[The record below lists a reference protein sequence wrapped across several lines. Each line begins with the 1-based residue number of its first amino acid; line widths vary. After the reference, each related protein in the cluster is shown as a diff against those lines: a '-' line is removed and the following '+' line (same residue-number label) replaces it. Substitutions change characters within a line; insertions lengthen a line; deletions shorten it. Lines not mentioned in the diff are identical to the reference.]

1 MSQLSGTISSNQTPA
16 DTAVDLAPRNPVEL
30 QLAQMWEQLLG
41 IEPISVTDNF
51 FEVGGDSLLA
61 VRLFTQIE
69 QKFGQ
74 KLSLATLLEAPT
86 VEQLARALNQVGE
99 PGSSWSSLVPIQ
111 AGGSKPP
118 FFCVHGQGANVL
130 VFKDL
135 AQHLG
140 LEQPVYGLQA
150 RGLDGKNAPLSRIQ
164 DMAAYYIQEIRTVQP
179 QGPYFLAGYSSGGL
193 IAFEMAQQ
201 LHRQGEKVAF
211 LAVFD
216 TFVPG
221 CFKPVSF
228 PEYWARQWRNFFRF
242 GPKHPA
248 KMMKKSLERKFNHAT
263 IRLYQS
269 LGSALP
275 SRLQRVN
282 LYWSLLQAVLDY
294 VPQAY
299 PGRLTLF
306 RATDEP
312 GQGWYYY
319 PAGMATPDDWHTRD
333 PEYGWGKLA
342 TGGLQI
348 HDVPGR
354 HDSILKEPIVET
366 LAEKVRACLEQS
378 RQVIEQEVD

>member
-1 MSQLSGTISSNQTPA
+1 MNQLSGTISPNQTLA
-16 DTAVDLAPRNPVEL
+16 DVAVHIPPRNPVEL
-30 QLAQMWEQLLG
+30 QLTQMWEQLLG

-51 FEVGGDSLLA
+51 FELGGDSLLA
-61 VRLFTQIE
+61 LRLFTQIE
-69 QKFGQ
+69 QRFGQ
-74 KLSLATLLEAPT
+74 KLSLATLLEAPA
-86 VEQLARALNQVGE
+86 VEQLARVLNQAGE
-99 PGSSWSSLVPIQ
+99 SDSWSSLVPIQ
-111 AGGSKPP
+111 PSGSKPS

-135 AQHLG
+135 ARYLG
-140 LEQPVYGLQA
+140 SEQPFYGLQA
-150 RGLDGKNAPLSRIQ
+150 RGLDGKQPPLSRIE
-164 DMAAYYIQEIRTVQP
+164 DIAAYYIQEVRTVQP

-201 LHRQGEKVAF
+201 LHRQGEKIAF

-248 KMMKKSLERKFNHAT
+248 RMMKKSLERKSSHAT

-269 LGSALP
+269 LGIPLP
-275 SRLQRVN
+275 SSLQRVN
-282 LYWSLLQAVLDY
+282 LYWSLLQAVLNY
-294 VPQAY
+294 VPQVY
-299 PGRLTLF
+299 PGRLILF

-319 PAGMATPDDWHTRD
+319 PAGMATPDDWHSRD
-333 PEYGWGKLA
+333 PEYGWGSLA
-342 TGGLQI
+342 GGGLEI

-354 HDSILKEPIVET
+354 HDTILKEPRVET
-366 LAEKVRACLEQS
+366 LAEMVQACLEQS
-378 RQVIEQEVD
+378 RQMIE